1 MASSVIGILST
12 LGLSTDSTLE
22 EILTKLV
29 DYNLVTTDEIHNIQ
43 NISVK
48 PLPNIVRNQ
57 ADILK
62 QRMYGIAT
70 DEEYGLPIVINR
82 RMVLIRYILDKL
94 NIKLDDLIKELDDGT
109 FVVNKSKNDADG
121 NNITTTYE
129 TKSNAKTN
137 YDTLGTKIETLKTY
151 LLNGNILVK
160 KAEQDESGNN
170 ITTTYETKAD
180 STTKFN
186 NSKTYT
192 DTKFN
197 EVKLILDTLML
208 NAPEAYDTLK
218 EIADYIAN
226 DITGAE
232 AILSSIT
239 ELQNNKVDKTTTV
252 NGKSLSD
259 NIALEK
265 SDVGLG
271 NVDNTSDA
279 EKPISNAVQSALN
292 QKANSTNVYN
302 KTEMDVLLEEL
313 RDAIDALSG
322 VDEDTQIELQN
333 YYKKTETYN
342 KTETDTA
349 ISTLGAD
356 LQQQINNIKSILTSD
371 DVDFDTL
378 QELVTA
384 LKNNV
389 ASIDDIFS
397 TLSKKADTTYV
408 DAELLKKVDKVEG
421 KGLSTNDY
429 TTEDKNK
436 LSNLENYDD
445 TELREEID
453 TKIGDINSILD
464 QLNGEVV

>member
-1 MASSVIGILST
+1 MASSVIGILNT
-12 LGLSTDSTLE
+12 LGLTADSSLE
-22 EILTKLV
+22 EILSKLV
-29 DYNLVTTDEIHNIQ
+29 DYNLVTTDELHNIQ

-62 QRMYGIAT
+62 TRMYGIAT
-70 DEEYGLPIVINR
+70 DEDYGLPIVINR
-82 RMVLIRYILDKL
+82 RMVLVRYILDKL
-94 NIKLDDLIKELDDGT
+94 NIKLEDFNEKLNQKIDTLKSNLEDGT
-109 FVVNKSKNDADG
+109 LIVYKAKNDELG
-121 NNITTTYE
+121 NNIKDTYE
-129 TKSNAKTN
+129 TKLDATSKFNTLDSKVTN
-137 YDTLGTKIETLKTY
+137 LENGLKSGTI
-151 LLNGNILVK
+151 IVK
-160 KAEQDESGNN
+160 KAEQDKNGND
-170 ITTTYETKAD
+170 ISATYETKVDAND
-180 STTKFN
+180 KLNT
-186 NSKTYT
+186 SKTYT
-192 DTKFN
+192 DTKLA
-197 EVKLILDTLML
+197 ELKRTLL
-208 NAPEAYDTLK
+208 GENYDELYDTFK
-218 EIADYIAN
+218 EISDYIAS
-226 DITGAE
+226 DKTFAE
-232 AILSSIT
+232 TILSNIGSLET
-239 ELQNNKVDKTTTV
+239 NKVDKTTTV
-252 NGKSLSD
+252 NGKALSG
-259 NIALEK
+259 NVILTK

-279 EKPISNAVQSALN
+279 DKPISTAMETAL
-292 QKANSTNVYN
+292 S
-302 KTEMDVLLEEL
+302 EL
-313 RDAIDALSG
+313 RDAIDTLSG
-322 VDEDTQIELQN
+322 VTGETKVELQN

-342 KTETDTA
+342 RTETDTA
-349 ISTLGAD
+349 ISTLGAY

-464 QLNGEVV
+464 TLNGEVV

>member
-12 LGLSTDSTLE
+12 LGLTTESSLE

-94 NIKLDDLIKELDDGT
+94 NIKLGDLIKELDDGT

-137 YDTLGTKIETLKTY
+137 YDTLGTIIETLKTD
-151 LLNGNILVK
+151 LLNGNIIVK
-160 KAEQDESGNN
+160 KSEQDKSGND
-170 ITTTYETKAD
+170 IEDTYETKSD

-186 NSKTYT
+186 NSKAYT

-197 EVKLILDTLML
+197 EVKSIIDTLML

-218 EIADYIAN
+218 EIAEYIEN
-226 DITGAE
+226 DIKGAA
-232 AILSSIT
+232 AILSSIA
-239 ELQNNKVDKTTTV
+239 ELQDNKVDKTTTV

-259 NIALEK
+259 NITLEK

-271 NVDNTSDA
+271 DVDNTSDA
-279 EKPISNAVQSALN
+279 NKPISNATQIALDK
-292 QKANSTNVYN
+292 KANSTDVYDKN
-302 KTEMDVLLEEL
+302 LIDGFLGEL

-342 KTETDTA
+342 KNEIDA
-349 ISTLGAD
+349 KISTAELNLQSKID
-356 LQQQINNIKSILTSD
+356 LNSSKIDLTND
-371 DVDFDTL
+371 KL
-378 QELVTA
+378 
-384 LKNNV
+384 NNV
-389 ASIDDIFS
+389 
-397 TLSKKADTTYV
+397 
-408 DAELLKKVDKVEG
+408 
-421 KGLSTNDY
+421 Y
-429 TTEDKNK
+429 TKTEIN
-436 LSNLENYDD
+436 
-445 TELREEID
+445 EIV
-453 TKIGDINSILD
+453 GDINSILD